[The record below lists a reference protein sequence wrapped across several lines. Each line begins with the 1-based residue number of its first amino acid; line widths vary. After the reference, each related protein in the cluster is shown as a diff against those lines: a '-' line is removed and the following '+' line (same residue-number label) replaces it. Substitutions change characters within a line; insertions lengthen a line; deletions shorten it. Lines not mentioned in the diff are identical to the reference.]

1 MANAGK
7 SGMGSAQ
14 GKGDGGGAMTEIQ
27 KDEIGEN
34 MVLSNRDKAQHPED
48 RGQDSKAVEADQYQD
63 ADSNKLRD
71 Q

>member
-1 MANAGK
+1 
-7 SGMGSAQ
+7 
-14 GKGDGGGAMTEIQ
+14 MTEIQ

-34 MVLSNRDKAQHPED
+34 MVLSNRDKAQHPEE
-48 RGQDSKAVEADQYQD
+48 RGQDSKAVEVDQYQD

>member
-7 SGMGSAQ
+7 SGMGNAQ
-14 GKGDGGGAMTEIQ
+14 GKGDGGGAKTEIQ

-63 ADSNKLRD
+63 GDSNKLRD